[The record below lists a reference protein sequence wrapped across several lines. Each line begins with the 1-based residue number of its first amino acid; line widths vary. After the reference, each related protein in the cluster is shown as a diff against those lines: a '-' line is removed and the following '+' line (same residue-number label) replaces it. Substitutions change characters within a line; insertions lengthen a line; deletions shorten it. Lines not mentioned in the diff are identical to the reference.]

1 MDNAIQQKLDFLKL
15 DPDNPN
21 LLAEVADYYIKQG
34 GLDDASSYIEQ
45 GLKVS
50 PEHQSLI
57 FVKGTLA
64 IASNKADEAIKTLE
78 QLKFDIGT
86 APEVRYNLAY
96 AYLLKGDALQSRDE
110 LLPII
115 NEPQVLPAALLL
127 FARACHHLGEMDDA
141 ENYAG
146 EYLKQ
151 FPSDAEALGV
161 MALIK
166 LDIEAE
172 DASEWAEKALSLN
185 ENNLE
190 GLVTKGNVALTNLD
204 KYDAAPY
211 FEKAVAAHGRSGRAH
226 AGLGLVHMSN
236 LNLDKAKEAL
246 EKAVKFMP
254 QHIGTWHALAWS
266 QILSGDLHAGKQS
279 FKSANEINRNFGE
292 TYGGLAVIAALEGKI
307 DHARELSKKAI
318 GLDGRSFSARYA
330 QSLIIANAGG
340 GERATKMIEKILD
353 SEVVEGAGS
362 LKGMLLKL
370 QKNPQHKNNYTKKH

>member
-15 DPDNPN
+15 DPNNPN
-21 LLAEVADYYIKQG
+21 LLAEVADYYIQQQ
-34 GLDDASSYIEQ
+34 DFDTASSYIEQ
-45 GLKVS
+45 GLNAS

-64 IASNKADEAIKTLE
+64 IASNNPEEAITTLE

-96 AYLLKGDALQSRDE
+96 ANLLKGDPAQAKAE
-110 LLPII
+110 LLPMIDDAEVI
-115 NEPQVLPAALLL
+115 PAAKLL
-127 FARACHHLGEMDDA
+127 FARISHHLGEMDQA
-141 ENYAG
+141 EEYAG

-190 GLVTKGNVALTNLD
+190 GLVTKGNVALSNLD
-204 KYDAAPY
+204 KYDAEPY
-211 FEKAVAAHGRSGRAH
+211 FEKAIATHGRSGRAH
-226 AGLGLVHMSN
+226 AGLGLVHMAN
-236 LNLDKAKEAL
+236 MNMDEARDAL

-254 QHIGTWHALAWS
+254 RHIGTWHALAWC
-266 QILSGDLHAGKQS
+266 QILSGDLNAGKQS
-279 FKSANEINRNFGE
+279 FESANDVDRNFGE
-292 TYGGLAVIAALEGKI
+292 TYGGLAVIAAMEGKI
-307 DHARELSKKAI
+307 DQARELSKKAI

-340 GERATKMIEKILD
+340 GDRATKMIEKILD

-370 QKNPQHKNNYTKKH
+370 QKNPQQKNDNTEH

>member
-1 MDNAIQQKLDFLKL
+1 MDNVIQQKLDFLKL
-15 DPDNPN
+15 DSDNPN

-34 GLDDASSYIEQ
+34 DIDEASSYVER
-45 GLKVS
+45 GLKTS

-64 IASNKADEAIKTLE
+64 IASNNPDEAIKTLE

-86 APEVRYNLAY
+86 AQEVRYNLAY
-96 AYLLKGDALQSRDE
+96 AHLLNSESLLARDE

-115 NEPQVLPAALLL
+115 NEPQVIPAVLLL
-127 FARACHHLGEMDDA
+127 FARVCHHLGEMDDA
-141 ENYAG
+141 EKYAD

-151 FPSDAEALGV
+151 YPSDAEALGV

-166 LDIEAE
+166 LDVEAE

-204 KYDAAPY
+204 KFDAEPY
-211 FEKAVAAHGRSGRAH
+211 FERAVAAHGKSGRAH

-236 LNLDKAKEAL
+236 MKLENARDEL
-246 EKAVKFMP
+246 EKAVNYMP
-254 QHIGTWHALAWS
+254 GHIGTWHALAWC
-266 QILSGDLHAGKQS
+266 QILEGDLNAGKQS
-279 FKSANEINRNFGE
+279 FEKANDVDRNFGE
-292 TYGGLAVIAALEGKI
+292 TYGGLAVIAAMEGKT
-307 DHARELSKKAI
+307 DQARELSKKAL
-318 GLDGRSFSARYA
+318 GLDGQSFSARYA

-340 GERATKMIEKILD
+340 EERATKMIEKILD
-353 SEVVEGAGS
+353 AEVVEGAGS

-370 QKNPQHKNNYTKKH
+370 QRNTQQKPDRTNH